1 MLLSRGFGRA
11 DLLNGLGVFIHKMW
25 LVGPS
30 SRSAPSGPF
39 EALSKNT
46 KLDLADLSNLLQGFS
61 AGTLGWEIRND
72 LIRLALLFMY
82 R

>member
-1 MLLSRGFGRA
+1 MSWST
-11 DLLNGLGVFIHKMW
+11 NGLGVFIHKTW
-25 LVGPS
+25 LLGPS
-30 SRSAPSGPF
+30 SGSAPSGPF

-61 AGTLGWEIRND
+61 ASTFGWQTRND
-72 LIRLALLFMY
+72 LIRLALLFVD